1 MPDEV
6 TGLPESY
13 PKGYQEQRQRVI
25 LILKDFS
32 NPYSTDRSCNPFAS
46 EADYQPPPEISFDE
60 VSDGHWNLTPEAQRL
75 MRREKKGDPYVRSRK
90 LVEEALDHM
99 KFTSIHYYAL
109 VEVFLRDEAGTND
122 YDELLRDHDR
132 KRQEIQKAAQKM
144 ADELEPKQSSRD
156 VVRYLSEAYRDHP
169 KARLL
174 ADVEMAIHTLTMLL
188 AGEDLH
194 VVYPSKAAPTNTRKV
209 SMEEKYHEI
218 FRVFASWCEDLA
230 KTRRRYRN
238 QAYKNT
244 VVSTGE
250 TRSTVERAVRFSE
263 APFESQ
269 DAVLRRNRGTLK
281 GPKGQNLKPV
291 RKYPKIKGTTPRK
304 GEK

>member
-1 MPDEV
+1 MHD
-6 TGLPESY
+6 GLPPGY
-13 PKGYQEQRQRVI
+13 PEQRQRVI
-25 LILKDFS
+25 LLLKDFS
-32 NPYSTDRSCNPFAS
+32 NPYSADRSCNPFAK
-46 EADYQPPPEISFDE
+46 DYQPLPEIPFDE

-75 MRREKKGDPYVRSRK
+75 MRQEKKGDPYARSRK

-99 KFTSIHYYAL
+99 KLTSIHYYAL

-144 ADELEPKQSSRD
+144 SDELEPKQSSRD

-169 KARLL
+169 KTRLL

-188 AGEDLH
+188 LDEDLH
-194 VVYPSKAAPTNTRKV
+194 VVYSSKAAPTNTRRV

-218 FRVFASWCEDLA
+218 YRVFASWCEDLA
-230 KTRRRYRN
+230 KMKKRYRN

-250 TRSTVERAVRFSE
+250 SRSTIERAVHFVE
-263 APFESQ
+263 AGDPAETQS
-269 DAVLRRNRGTLK
+269 RRRTAK
-281 GPKGQNLKPV
+281 KARHRTRSIA
-291 RKYPKIKGTTPRK
+291 RKAKT
-304 GEK
+304 